1 MSTQTNH
8 CPRILVVDDDTAIR
22 RLTSY
27 ALRKAGFEVLE
38 ACTADEGARYVG
50 DANIDAIVTDVEMPG
65 ALNGFDLAW
74 RAHTRHP
81 LAPLFV
87 VSSSVDSDSR
97 RLPPNGRFFEKP
109 IDPGVLISELRAA
122 LTSTK
127 RKRRPLR
134 RPPSQAVA

>member
-65 ALNGFDLAW
+65 ALNGYDLAW
-74 RAHTRHP
+74 RTHTRYP
-81 LAPLFV
+81 LTPLFV
-87 VSSSVDSDSR
+87 VSSSVGSDR
-97 RLPPNGRFFEKP
+97 RELPPHSRFFEKP
-109 IDPGVLISELRAA
+109 VDPGILVAEMRAA
-122 LTSTK
+122 LTSIK

-134 RPPSQAVA
+134 RSLVQPVA